1 MRARELMSHPAITVT
16 PQTPVGVAAAVLCEH
31 GFTAL
36 PVVDG
41 SELAGIVTEADLLG
55 PGLPAGTHVRDVMTA
70 PVESLTPDAD
80 RDDIVR
86 IMLDARIR
94 CLPVVDG
101 LRVVG
106 VVTRRDLLRA
116 RPEPAEQVLS
126 EQVSAERVLADQ
138 VSIDRGPTGHA
149 STDEEL
155 ADQIDRQLATLDTAN
170 RWRVSVA
177 GGIADIEDY
186 GTDPALRDRAARI
199 ASTVPGVVRV
209 HAHHQTP
216 DPF

>member
-16 PQTPVGVAAAVLCEH
+16 PETSAAAAAALLCEH
-31 GFTAL
+31 GFTGL

-41 SELAGIVTEADLLG
+41 SELVGIVTEADLLDSDA
-55 PGLPAGTHVRDVMTA
+55 PPATRVRDVMTA

-80 RDDIVR
+80 RADIVR
-86 IMLDARIR
+86 IMRDVRIR
-94 CLPVVDG
+94 CLPVVEG

-116 RPEPAEQVLS
+116 GAEPTDQD
-126 EQVSAERVLADQ
+126 LAD
-138 VSIDRGPTGHA
+138 
-149 STDEEL
+149 E
-155 ADQIDRQLATLDTAN
+155 IDRQLAALDTAN

-177 GGIADIEDY
+177 GGVAEIEDY
-186 GTDPALRDRAARI
+186 GSDAALRDRAARL
-199 ASTVPGVVRV
+199 ASAVPGVVEVR
-209 HAHHQTP
+209 ARHQTP

>member
-1 MRARELMSHPAITVT
+1 MHARDVMSHPVITVT
-16 PQTPVGVAAAVLCEH
+16 PTTTAVEAARLLCAN
-31 GFTAL
+31 GFTSL

-41 SELAGIVTEADLLG
+41 PGLAGIVTEADLIG
-55 PGLPAGTHVRDVMTA
+55 EPIRPEPRPDDGLAPSPPAALVRDVMTT

-80 RDDIVR
+80 LRAIAR
-86 IMLDARIR
+86 IMLDVHIR

-116 RPEPAEQVLS
+116 GLAHADQD
-126 EQVSAERVLADQ
+126 LADE
-138 VSIDRGPTGHA
+138 IT
-149 STDEEL
+149 
-155 ADQIDRQLATLDTAN
+155 RQLAQVDTLN

-177 GGIADIEDY
+177 DGVAEIEDY
-186 GTDPALRDRAARI
+186 GSDTRIRERAARL
-199 ASTVPGVVRV
+199 AAEVPGVVRV
-209 HAHHQTP
+209 HARHQTP